1 LEVLRGFR
9 AVRADFLKLAA
20 VGAPLEPGLRIFSP
34 DPAAIR
40 VPLQGHFANRDDW
53 CTPAA
58 ADGLEATLKACGAN
72 YELYRYDANHG
83 FCNDRS
89 AVNYDAASCNLAFER
104 LQLFLTKH
112 LG

>member
-1 LEVLRGFR
+1 MMGSKIQFKRPDGSSCAGYLS
-9 AVRADFLKLAA
+9 
-20 VGAPLEPGLRIFSP
+20 AP
-34 DPAAIR
+34 
-40 VPLQGHFANRDDW
+40 NRDDW